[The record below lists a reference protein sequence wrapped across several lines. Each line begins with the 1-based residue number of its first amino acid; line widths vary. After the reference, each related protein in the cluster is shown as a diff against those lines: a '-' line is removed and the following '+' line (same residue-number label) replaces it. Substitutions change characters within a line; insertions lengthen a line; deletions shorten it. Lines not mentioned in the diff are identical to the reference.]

1 MLRLIPAS
9 EGPLRK
15 ALTICVLCYDDP
27 RTADFMVEAFP
38 RAQDAETVLHLG
50 ERLAHKGVE
59 FFRPFLWQRKTAQA
73 LAAARVCRQAGGLE
87 PRDLLRVAILLE
99 GDNPLPPLG
108 EVWRDELTGPH
119 RAKARQLAE
128 TLGEQVL
135 GLWSAPLPAAET
147 HWLLQLT
154 LRHDPERARQEVER
168 LLDEGLATLPLVE
181 MALELG
187 VKLPASLLSQA
198 DPEVRAAAIRVGL
211 ADGCLEHTAVAGCEQ
226 VILCG
231 TEAHV
236 CVQQT
241 ALDLR
246 AAGKQVFIVAEAAGS
261 RAPANRDL
269 AFERMRGHGIE
280 IVSREMV
287 AFEWLQRGGTELFR
301 EVNRDF
307 IR

>member
-1 MLRLIPAS
+1 MLMNPKKSVLLVIDVQDSLFNGENQAI
-9 EGPLRK
+9 GVVD
-15 ALTICVLCYDDP
+15 ACVWLARIAERIGVP
-27 RTADFMVEAFP
+27 VVVTEHFPEKIGGTVEA
-38 RAQDAETVLHLG
+38 
-50 ERLAHKGVE
+50 
-59 FFRPFLWQRKTAQA
+59 
-73 LAAARVCRQAGGLE
+73 
-87 PRDLLRVAILLE
+87 
-99 GDNPLPPLG
+99 
-108 EVWRDELTGPH
+108 
-119 RAKARQLAE
+119 
-128 TLGEQVL
+128 
-135 GLWSAPLPAAET
+135 
-147 HWLLQLT
+147 
-154 LRHDPERARQEVER
+154 
-168 LLDEGLATLPLVE
+168 
-181 MALELG
+181 
-187 VKLPASLLSQA
+187 
-198 DPEVRAAAIRVGL
+198 VRAATAGAHYVGKQYFSAQ
-211 ADGCLEHTAVAGCEQ
+211 ADGCLEHTAVSGCEQ